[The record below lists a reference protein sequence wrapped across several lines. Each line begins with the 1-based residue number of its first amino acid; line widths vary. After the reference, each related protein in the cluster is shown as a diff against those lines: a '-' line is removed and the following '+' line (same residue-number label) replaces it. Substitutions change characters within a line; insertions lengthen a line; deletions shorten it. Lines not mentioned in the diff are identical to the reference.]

1 MKEQLQRRLIPTYFN
16 EFQCIGGACEDT
28 CCADWQIDIDQKTFK
43 KYKKESNPK
52 IKKKLQENIK
62 RNRSVD
68 VTKINYGQF
77 KLNEHNACSLLTTD
91 GLCSVQ
97 NILGAEALCHICA
110 VYPREIATINQVF
123 EKTLTPSCPE
133 AARII
138 LNRPE
143 GLDFIEEEG
152 LEMISSGRNITHSNK
167 ENELFWKI
175 RIFIIDAL
183 QNRTH
188 SLETRLLV
196 SAMFL
201 QNYVELKSPNIK
213 AVETLLKKYNGYLQM
228 TDLHVLFQNIPI
240 YYEKQL
246 QFSEFILNHSSSKSF
261 NNLTTTI
268 KENLKF
274 EQGKVSNKTIDTFK
288 CALEQ
293 TYSPFISNY
302 DFVLENYLV
311 NAVFEKIK
319 SPFPQHIIDQFASI
333 CIDYTML
340 RLFMSGYL
348 SNTESFLEDAIHVIQ
363 KYSKSLSHN
372 STYKTEISNILKQNH
387 ASILSQ
393 ITMMIRI

>member
-1 MKEQLQRRLIPTYFN
+1 MKEQLQQRLIPTYFN

-28 CCADWQIDIDQKTFK
+28 CCAGWNINIDQKTFK
-43 KYKKESNPK
+43 KYKKEHNPAIQK
-52 IKKKLQENIK
+52 ELQKNIK
-62 RNRSVD
+62 RNRSANATD
-68 VTKINYGQF
+68 FNYGQF
-77 KLNEHNACSLLTTD
+77 KMNEHNACSLLTTD

-97 NILGAEALCHICA
+97 NILGAAALCHTCA
-110 VYPREIATINQVF
+110 VYPREISTINQVF

-152 LEMISSGRNITHSNK
+152 LEMITSYRNITHSNE
-167 ENELFWKI
+167 ENELFWKV
-175 RIFIIDAL
+175 RIFMIDAL
-183 QNRTH
+183 QNRNH

-196 SAMFL
+196 IAMFS
-201 QNYVELKSPNIK
+201 QNYIELKPINTLT
-213 AVETLLKKYNGYLQM
+213 VETLLKKYDGYLQM

-288 CALEQ
+288 FALEKNY
-293 TYSPFISNY
+293 TPFISNY
-302 DFVLENYLV
+302 AFVLENYLV

-319 SPFPQHIIDQFASI
+319 SPLPQHIIDQFASI
-333 CIDYTML
+333 CVDYTML

-348 SNTESFLEDAIHVIQ
+348 SNTESFLEDAIHIIQ
-363 KYSKSLSHN
+363 QYSKSLSHN
-372 STYKTEISNILKQNH
+372 SMYKSEITHILQQNH